1 MKRRWLWLAGLVV
14 YAAFF
19 WWYTNTGGPLDV
31 EEVAEF
37 AAAMRDSGST
47 PERIAN
53 LRRFMAEDDGRQF
66 LMVNVL
72 DLAENPSPVP
82 GTPAGASASALLD
95 RYMDYMYP
103 AMFSRASHP
112 VFSGDA
118 VFGAMDLAGFGDHPH
133 AGQWTQ
139 AALVRYRSRR
149 DLMEIALNPEFG
161 ERHPLKLAA
170 LEKTIAFP
178 VSPNLYL
185 SDARV
190 LLLFLLL
197 PIVMLIDRL
206 CYPKQDEGQIKW
218 T

>member
-1 MKRRWLWLAGLVV
+1 MKRRWLWLAGLAV
-14 YAAFF
+14 YAAFC
-19 WWYTNTGGPLDV
+19 WWYTNTSGPLDV

-72 DLAENPSPVP
+72 DVAENPPPVP
-82 GTPAGASASALLD
+82 GAPAGASASELLD
-95 RYMDYMYP
+95 RYMAYMYP

-112 VFSGDA
+112 VFSGGA

-161 ERHPLKLAA
+161 ERHPFKIAA

-185 SDARV
+185 SDGRV

-197 PIVMLIDRL
+197 PVLMLIDRL
-206 CYPKQDEGQIKW
+206 CYPKRDDGQIKW
-218 T
+218 A

>member
-1 MKRRWLWLAGLVV
+1 MYG
-14 YAAFF
+14 AFC

-31 EEVAEF
+31 EEVARF
-37 AAAMRDSGST
+37 AAAMRDGGGT

-72 DLAENPSPVP
+72 HLAAAPPPVP
-82 GTPAGASASALLD
+82 GAAAGESAPELLD

-112 VFSGDA
+112 VFSGGA
-118 VFGAMDLAGFGDHPH
+118 VFGAMDLLGFDGHPT
-133 AGQWTQ
+133 AGQWTD

-149 DLMEIALNPEFG
+149 DLMEIALNAEFA
-161 ERHPLKLAA
+161 ERHPFKLAA

-178 VSPNLYL
+178 VSPGLYL
-185 SDARV
+185 SDGRV
-190 LLLFLLL
+190 LLLILLL
-197 PIVMLIDRL
+197 PVVMLIDRL
-206 CYPKQDEGQIKW
+206 CYPRRDDGQIKW

>member
-1 MKRRWLWLAGLVV
+1 MKRRWLWLAGLAV
-14 YAAFF
+14 YAAFR
-19 WWYTNTGGPLDV
+19 WWDTNTGGPLDV

-37 AAAMRDSGST
+37 AAAMRDSGGT
-47 PERIAN
+47 PERIAS

-72 DLAENPSPVP
+72 HLADNPPPAPGVP
-82 GTPAGASASALLD
+82 PGESASELLD
-95 RYMDYMYP
+95 RYMAYMYP

-112 VFSGDA
+112 VFAGSA
-118 VFGAMDLAGFGDHPH
+118 VFGAMDLAGFEDHPH
-133 AGQWTQ
+133 AGQWTE

-161 ERHPLKLAA
+161 DRHPFKLAA

-185 SDARV
+185 SDGRLVV
-190 LLLFLLL
+190 LLLLL

-206 CYPKQDEGQIKW
+206 YPRRDDGQIKW
-218 T
+218 S

>member
-1 MKRRWLWLAGLVV
+1 MKRRWLWLAGLAV

-37 AAAMRDSGST
+37 AAAMRDSGGT

-72 DLAENPSPVP
+72 HLADNPPPVSGAPP
-82 GTPAGASASALLD
+82 GESASELLD
-95 RYMDYMYP
+95 RYMAYMYP

-112 VFSGDA
+112 VFAGSA
-118 VFGAMDLAGFGDHPH
+118 VFGAMDLAGFEDHPH
-133 AGQWTQ
+133 AGQWTD

-161 ERHPLKLAA
+161 DRHPFKLAA

-185 SDARV
+185 SDGRLV
-190 LLLFLLL
+190 LLLLLL

-206 CYPKQDEGQIKW
+206 YPRRDDGQIKW
-218 T
+218 S